1 MKLIFTSISLCIAA
15 YSMAA
20 SASDTAKINYQVTF
34 PQEILVQSYRSS
46 IASEPNY
53 HQEQLDTYWA
63 EQVAGEFAGAHGIQG
78 AKSLVSGTN
87 KVRVGVVDGGFLN
100 TNQITY
106 KEGYNFVAADGLSAD
121 YESPLADRGEHCEYG
136 HGNAV
141 ATLIGA
147 SQTGDYV
154 KGVAEVELVAARA
167 GKCGYFVRQDAHN
180 ALRWLAG
187 YKIDGAPLISEPV
200 DVINLSVN
208 FNDFCT
214 SDFQSVVDDIVSKG
228 ITLIAANGN
237 DSTSLLAHSPSDCSG
252 VISVASTSL
261 DGFKSD
267 FSNYGVYVDLTAFGD
282 NVRVQSILDADVD
295 GIYDY
300 ALWSGTSFSAPLVT
314 GTVALLLQDNPQ
326 LSSMDIEVI
335 LKKSA
340 GKPTLSK
347 FYNGQSMPL
356 AKYSCDNGAC
366 GYGILNAKQ
375 AILEGQKIL
384 VEGIALKSPLA
395 DECDVDFF
403 IDTLGQSVDVCSM
416 VEFNIQ
422 AGVETDNTKIEI
434 YSLNS
439 LSDLSVDN
447 ANHVVNSVNGKVMI
461 PSTESSSDLAF
472 RMCQKDLF
480 GQYKCGSNELTLLS
494 KDHLSIP
501 AQCNSI

>member
-1 MKLIFTSISLCIAA
+1 MKFILNSMSVCIVAF
-15 YSMAA
+15 SMTAF
-20 SASDTAKINYQVTF
+20 ASDKAKLDYQVTF
-34 PQEILVQSYRSS
+34 PAHAMSLSTHTLLR
-46 IASEPNY
+46 SEPNY

-63 EQVAGEFAGAHGIQG
+63 EQVPGEFAGAHGIQS
-78 AKSLVSGTN
+78 AKSLVTGSN

-100 TNQITY
+100 TDQLAFT
-106 KEGYNFVAADGLSAD
+106 EGYNFVSADGLSAD

-147 SQTGDYV
+147 SQSGDYV
-154 KGVAEVELVAARA
+154 KGVADVELVAARA
-167 GKCGYFVRQDAHN
+167 GKCNEFERQDTYN

-187 YKIDGAPLISEPV
+187 YEVEGVPLISEPV
-200 DVINLSVN
+200 DVINMSVR
-208 FNDFCT
+208 FGDFCT
-214 SDFQSVVDDIVSKG
+214 ADFQSVVDDISAKG

-237 DSTSLLAHSPSDCSG
+237 QSTNLLAHSPSDCSG

-261 DGFKSD
+261 DGFKSY

-282 NVRVQSILDADVD
+282 NIRVQSVLDADAD
-295 GIYDY
+295 GKYDY
-300 ALWSGTSFSAPLVT
+300 ALWSGTSFAAPLVT
-314 GTVALLLQDNPQ
+314 GTVALLLQDNPS
-326 LSSMDIEVI
+326 LSTVDIEVI

-347 FYNGQSMPL
+347 YYNEQSQPL
-356 AKYSCDNGAC
+356 AKYSCDNGVC
-366 GYGILNAKQ
+366 GYGILNAKK
-375 AILEGQKIL
+375 AILEGKKVL

-395 DECDVDFF
+395 EECDVDFY
-403 IDTLGQSVDVCSM
+403 IDTLGQSMDVCSM

-439 LSDLSVDN
+439 LSDKSVDN
-447 ANHVVNSVNGKVMI
+447 ANHVIDSVNGKVMI
-461 PSTESSSDLAF
+461 PSTESASDLAF

-480 GQYKCGSNELTLLS
+480 GQYKCSSDELTLLS

-501 AQCNSI
+501 EQCNQI